1 MPAVIRTAQQGPRPR
16 RNLLLPLAA
25 KNGHADRVTPG
36 TSPAQ
41 STRPA
46 SRPPGQKTASGI
58 FLRHGQ
64 TRVRRT
70 LRKSLNSRRVAAP
83 AATKS
88 APGVRYYGQRY
99 YCPSTGRW
107 LSRDASEEAG
117 GANLYGAASN
127 DLIDHFDPLG
137 LSIGSIANSI
147 KNGINSAQKSI
158 QRAFWEAVAND
169 YMRPRNLNMSAE
181 LLEHS
186 LQDNPSDL
194 IPYQAAAQPMQNSPE
209 MNQFYQSI
217 PNSCF
222 NDWTQPQNVKFVQ
235 NRDLFVAFEDVR
247 VSYKGCKCSGKL
259 DFRVTDRYTFHWQAP
274 EMNQILATVGANGA
288 YISQML
294 GAIHPFNE
302 EVDFT
307 MPP

>member
-1 MPAVIRTAQQGPRPR
+1 V
-16 RNLLLPLAA
+16 
-25 KNGHADRVTPG
+25 
-36 TSPAQ
+36 S
-41 STRPA
+41 
-46 SRPPGQKTASGI
+46 
-58 FLRHGQ
+58 
-64 TRVRRT
+64 
-70 LRKSLNSRRVAAP
+70 
-83 AATKS
+83 
-88 APGVRYYGQRY
+88 GVRYYGQRY

-137 LSIGSIANSI
+137 LSIGSIANSIANSI

>member
-1 MPAVIRTAQQGPRPR
+1 M
-16 RNLLLPLAA
+16 
-25 KNGHADRVTPG
+25 TPG

-88 APGVRYYGQRY
+88 VSGVRYYGQRY

>member
-1 MPAVIRTAQQGPRPR
+1 M
-16 RNLLLPLAA
+16 LLPLAA

-88 APGVRYYGQRY
+88 VSGVRYYGQRY